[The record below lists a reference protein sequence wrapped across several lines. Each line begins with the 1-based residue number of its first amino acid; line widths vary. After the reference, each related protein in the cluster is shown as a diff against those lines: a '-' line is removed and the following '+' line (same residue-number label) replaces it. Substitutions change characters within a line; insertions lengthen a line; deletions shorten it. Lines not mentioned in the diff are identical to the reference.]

1 MKRILLIY
9 TGGTIGMK
17 TNPATGSLAPVDF
30 SQIQAEI
37 PELKKFTSEIDS
49 ITYDPIMD
57 SSNVSSK
64 DWIKL
69 AQLIEQNYESY
80 DGFVILH
87 GTDTMAYSASALSFM
102 LCNLSKPVIFTGS
115 QIPMGVLR
123 TDGRENLI
131 SAIEIATSSVVNEVC
146 IYFQTKLMR
155 GNRTTKQNAEHFDAF
170 ISYNFPPLA
179 TAGINIKYNH
189 ELLLPKPQG
198 DFFINPNLDESIVVI
213 RIFPGIKADILK
225 AQLEIKNVRA
235 VILESYGAGNAPN
248 DKWFID
254 IIREAA
260 EKGIIILNV
269 TQCAIGSVNMSIYE
283 TGRALEQIGVISG
296 HDITIEAAVAK
307 LMHLLGNYPNQIA
320 KNELTK
326 QFIGE
331 INL

>member
-17 TNPATGSLAPVDF
+17 TNPATGALAPVDF

-69 AQLIEQNYESY
+69 ARLIEQNYDRY

-102 LCNLSKPVIFTGS
+102 LCNLDKPVIFTGS

-131 SAIEIATSSVVNEVC
+131 SAIEIATSSIVKEVC

-189 ELLLPKPQG
+189 ELLLPPPHG
-198 DFFINPNLDESIVVI
+198 NFFIDPNLDESIIII
-213 RIFPGIKADILK
+213 RIFPGIKTDILK
-225 AQLEIKNVRA
+225 AQLEIKGVRA
-235 VILESYGAGNAPN
+235 IILESYGAGNAPN

-254 IIREAA
+254 IIREAS
-260 EKGIIILNV
+260 ERGIIILNV
-269 TQCAIGSVNMSIYE
+269 TQCAIGSVNMGIYE
-283 TGRALEQIGVISG
+283 TGRALEDIGVVSG
-296 HDITIEAAVAK
+296 HDITIEAAVTK
-307 LMHLLGNYPNQIA
+307 LMHLLGNLPNQTVKI
-320 KNELTK
+320 ELTK
-326 QFIGE
+326 NYHGE
-331 INL
+331 ISL